1 MEDYTL
7 FETWNC
13 FHIAEMENVC
23 YASKNDYFIFLRK
36 KPSLLQEAGKK
47 LVLHARTLREVY
59 GYFRHCFLH
68 DYVSTLI
75 DNMYGIYEP
84 LSCINRNEAMI
95 MFRYWLDSEGALKNG
110 IVNRR
115 TFDKMCDSFN
125 REFNPSDGFGYEFK
139 LFKGISK
146 FANFVCDLG
155 TEVPYFDKESFKS
168 RLFKSG
174 VDFNYLQDTLKV
186 ILKRGE

>member
-13 FHIAEMENVC
+13 FHIAEMENLC

-84 LSCINRNEAMI
+84 LSGIAVI
-95 MFRYWLDSEGALKNG
+95 DIYIYFPHILSES
-110 IVNRR
+110 I
-115 TFDKMCDSFN
+115 
-125 REFNPSDGFGYEFK
+125 
-139 LFKGISK
+139 
-146 FANFVCDLG
+146 
-155 TEVPYFDKESFKS
+155 
-168 RLFKSG
+168 
-174 VDFNYLQDTLKV
+174 
-186 ILKRGE
+186 